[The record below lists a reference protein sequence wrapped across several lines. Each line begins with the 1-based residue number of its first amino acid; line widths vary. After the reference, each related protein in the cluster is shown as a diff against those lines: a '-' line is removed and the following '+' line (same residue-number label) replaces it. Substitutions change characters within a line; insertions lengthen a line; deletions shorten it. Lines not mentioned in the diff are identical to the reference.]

1 MQRAKAQGVLGEG
14 RGHRAWWVH
23 RAQGGQGE
31 CATAQVPLLPLSP
44 SSVAPCNS
52 LCLYAQSVGVVGPRG
67 HNEWC
72 LHKGRGEDT
81 GRSGWKERHKECW
94 VHSGVEEVS
103 APAARPVP
111 SPSPPQS
118 TKTFECQT
126 WLSAPAL

>member
-14 RGHRAWWVH
+14 RGHRAWCVH
-23 RAQGGQGE
+23 RAPGGQKE
-31 CATAQVPLLPLSP
+31 CATAQVPRLPLFL
-44 SSVAPCNS
+44 SSVALCNP
-52 LCLYAQSVGVVGPRG
+52 LCLYAQSVRVVGPRG
-67 HNEWC
+67 
-72 LHKGRGEDT
+72 HKGRGEDT
-81 GRSGWKERHKECW
+81 GRNGWKERHKECW